1 MRHRDVLNHHPAML
15 HAIVALSAILCLV
28 TAEQPIPVHSM
39 AYATVN
45 EKTLYIQGGDPGQIP
60 FANQFCALDLTQ
72 PNWNT
77 SNPPWTILS
86 AGAGLTGAPASANH
100 FMTVGNDS
108 QSLMI
113 WSSVGRNNV
122 ATSSSDIVEYKL
134 SSSKWLARQELSNAN
149 GSLATYPGFA
159 KSGAT
164 DPGTNLIYIPAVS
177 QMDTGMTVFDIT
189 GAAISSNLERS
200 TTTAPMPPPLVE
212 GRVLTGHST
221 VWSGY
226 RGSLLV
232 YGGRYEVPPTTPATN
247 STTAPL
253 QPAVFSDR
261 LVEYNPTQ
269 KNWTIIETKGGSPGK
284 IARHCMVPAE
294 GGRKMIVFG
303 GSIGTGATIVPQGG
317 IYILDI
323 PSWTWS
329 QGTSVDSSGFRAAMA
344 CSVAADNFI
353 AWGGT
358 DGNNT
363 LSSMII
369 YNLSSEQWTTQFSL
383 GGQSSSTSSDTSHLG
398 GIIGGGVA
406 AAVVVG
412 AIAGYII
419 YRRHRWR
426 ALQDYEPQGQDS
438 RKHGYDLDAIKRN
451 PHEPVD
457 PLASKGIPRDPAS
470 TPLEMEFHFPPGH
483 QVRNPEYAPI
493 VHFQGFQRT
502 DPQYSDTPLREPWRN
517 PHGMAIPE
525 HVNEDETLRQQ
536 WILEQQQAALY
547 QHQQKQQAE
556 IFQQQQQLYLSEL
569 DRLRRE
575 YEQLQTGTPSTPSTP
590 TMPRR

>member
-1 MRHRDVLNHHPAML
+1 MF
-15 HAIVALSAILCLV
+15 HAIVALSTVLCLI
-28 TAEQPIPVHSM
+28 TAGPPIPVHSM

-60 FANQFCALDLTQ
+60 YANQFCALDLTQ

-77 SNPPWTILS
+77 SNPPWTILG
-86 AGAGLTGAPASANH
+86 AGAGFTGAPASANH
-100 FMTVGNDS
+100 FMTVVDDG

-113 WSSVGRNNV
+113 WSSVDRNNA
-122 ATSSSDIVEYKL
+122 ATNSSGIVEYKI
-134 SSSKWLARQELSNAN
+134 SSSTWLARQESDDAN
-149 GSLATYPGFA
+149 GTFATYPGFA

-164 DPGTNLIYIPAVS
+164 DPGTNLVYIPAVY
-177 QMDTGMTVFDIT
+177 QKDTGMTVFNIT
-189 GAAISSNLERS
+189 AAAISNKFESS
-200 TTTAPMPPPLVE
+200 ITTAPMPPPLVE

-232 YGGRYEVPPTTPATN
+232 YGGRYEVPPTNPTTN
-247 STTAPL
+247 STTTPL

-294 GGRKMIVFG
+294 EGRKMIVFG
-303 GSIGTGATIVPQGG
+303 GSTGTGATIVPQGG

-369 YNLSSEQWTTQFSL
+369 YNLSSEQWTTQFSPSE
-383 GGQSSSTSSDTSHLG
+383 QNPN
-398 GIIGGGVA
+398 A
-406 AAVVVG
+406 AGSV
-412 AIAGYII
+412 
-419 YRRHRWR
+419 
-426 ALQDYEPQGQDS
+426 LS
-438 RKHGYDLDAIKRN
+438 KIK
-451 PHEPVD
+451 
-457 PLASKGIPRDPAS
+457 S
-470 TPLEMEFHFPPGH
+470 
-483 QVRNPEYAPI
+483 
-493 VHFQGFQRT
+493 
-502 DPQYSDTPLREPWRN
+502 
-517 PHGMAIPE
+517 
-525 HVNEDETLRQQ
+525 
-536 WILEQQQAALY
+536 
-547 QHQQKQQAE
+547 
-556 IFQQQQQLYLSEL
+556 L
-569 DRLRRE
+569 DRIMNRRGRIPGNTKTT
-575 YEQLQTGTPSTPSTP
+575 LTP
-590 TMPRR
+590 